1 MRGIQSNSSKLVKS
15 VSKHK
20 LLLFIFIAACAI
32 ALALP
37 ATLSFASENAQDNN
51 PVAEENYLTI
61 SGRIT
66 KAGEPSVGLAG
77 AVQIFGVK
85 ENIQDA

>member
-1 MRGIQSNSSKLVKS
+1 MRGLQSNSSKLVKS

-37 ATLSFASENAQDNN
+37 ATLSFASETTSNSDSATNEGTYTIKGTLNDASGN
-51 PVAEENYLTI
+51 PF
-61 SGRIT
+61 SG
-66 KAGEPSVGLAG
+66 G
-77 AVQIFGVK
+77 GVMMLGVYPDL
-85 ENIQDA
+85 ERG